1 MTAVDLSIVVA
12 VYNEDP
18 RNLVAML
25 ERLWKVISPLGMSYE
40 VIFVNDGSRELT
52 SNALVQLAKQ
62 VDHVK
67 LLVLSRNFGQ
77 QAAISAGMDYAE
89 GDAIVNLDSDLQD
102 PPELIPEM
110 VAKWKAGYDVVYA
123 QRLARRDRVLKRLSA
138 FLFYRVLGALSSVRI
153 PWDTGDF
160 RLLDRKVVE
169 ALRRMPE
176 KTRFL
181 RGQIP
186 WLGFKQIGI
195 PIDRGAREVG
205 ESTYTLRK
213 LFTLALDGLLGFS
226 SSPLY
231 LISTIGACL
240 FIGSA
245 LALILW
251 LAWKWQSGQFAF
263 DNIAMVLA
271 VGIFTGVQ
279 ILCLGCMSAYLSKV
293 LDEVRARP
301 TYVVAETLGLAFAK
315 LTRDESARLDNVVVN
330 DSGKSDEQDFQ
341 VPLNDAQSVDSV
353 AVPGYPQMPA
363 SVIQSHSVKGSPPQN

>member
-1 MTAVDLSIVVA
+1 MTVDLSIVVA

-18 RNLVAML
+18 RNLVTML

-40 VIFVNDGSRELT
+40 VVFVNDGSREHT

-67 LLVLSRNFGQ
+67 LVVLSRNFGQ

-89 GDAIVNLDSDLQD
+89 GDAVVNLDSDLQD
-102 PPELIPEM
+102 PPELIPDM
-110 VAKWKAGYDVVYA
+110 VQRWKQGYDVVYA
-123 QRLARRDRVLKRLSA
+123 QRLARRDRIMKRLSA
-138 FLFYRVLGALSSVRI
+138 FLFYRVLGALSSVSI

-160 RLLDRKVVE
+160 RLLDRKVVD

-186 WLGFKQIGI
+186 WLGFKQTGI
-195 PIDRGAREVG
+195 PIDRGARELG

-231 LISTIGACL
+231 LISTVGAL
-240 FIGSA
+240 LLAASA
-245 LALILW
+245 LALLLW
-251 LAWKWQSGQFAF
+251 LGVKWQSGQFAF
-263 DNIAMVLA
+263 DNIALLLA
-271 VGIFTGVQ
+271 VGAFTGVQ
-279 ILCLGCMSAYLSKV
+279 ILCLGCMAAYLSKV

-301 TYVVAETLGLAFAK
+301 TYVVAETLGLAFARASK
-315 LTRDESARLDNVVVN
+315 RESSDRTELDA
-330 DSGKSDEQDFQ
+330 DDAQDFQ
-341 VPLNDAQSVDSV
+341 VPAAEGQSIDSG
-353 AVPGYPQMPA
+353 ALPGYPQMPS
-363 SVIQSHSVKGSPPQN
+363 SVIHSHSVKGNPPRN